1 MIKNYRCPKCQN
13 LFSKQEYHSHSKY
26 CRVQTQPNTTKVY
39 TKNNNSNNNT
49 TSNYSNNYKKNNPL
63 NSNTV
68 YYINNNNNNNYNRN
82 LTSKLNTNSKQ
93 RQPLS
98 QVLYFRPQTT
108 TYFNTNPN
116 QLYNYSQNQKNVYS
130 INNSSGLTY
139 KCNKCGKN
147 IPLREQRDHL
157 LSHKLEQ
164 EEKDRLQAQR
174 LQEEDLFDNLS
185 PEEIEEQRKIE
196 ENIKRAQ
203 RQNNN
208 YGNNNYRNNNFRNN
222 NNNFID
228 HDFDNDMNDMEMD
241 INDSFGQ
248 INMSGFPNMIIGETN
263 DSRIN
268 NINSRIGESN
278 FFENLFNGNLDNNF
292 FNRPSSGNI
301 RRIVIPMDGMGNIG
315 GFGGDDDLNEMIERM
330 LHHTRENPT
339 DSAIVSELPETKI
352 EDINKLDNDKKNC
365 VICMEDFKKGDKSTN
380 LPCLHM
386 FHTNCIQNWLKTQNT
401 CPICKYKLT
410 QDNINNVSRR
420 G

>member
-1 MIKNYRCPKCQN
+1 M
-13 LFSKQEYHSHSKY
+13 
-26 CRVQTQPNTTKVY
+26 
-39 TKNNNSNNNT
+39 
-49 TSNYSNNYKKNNPL
+49 
-63 NSNTV
+63 
-68 YYINNNNNNNYNRN
+68 
-82 LTSKLNTNSKQ
+82 
-93 RQPLS
+93 
-98 QVLYFRPQTT
+98 
-108 TYFNTNPN
+108 
-116 QLYNYSQNQKNVYS
+116 
-130 INNSSGLTY
+130 
-139 KCNKCGKN
+139 
-147 IPLREQRDHL
+147 
-157 LSHKLEQ
+157 EQ

-228 HDFDNDMNDMEMD
+228 NDFDNDMNDMEMD
-241 INDSFGQ
+241 KNDSFGQ

-268 NINSRIGESN
+268 NINSRIGGSD

-315 GFGGDDDLNEMIERM
+315 GFGGDNDLNEMIERM

-365 VICMEDFKKGDKSTN
+365 VICMEDFKNGDKSTN

>member
-26 CRVQTQPNTTKVY
+26 CRVQTQPYTTKVY

-68 YYINNNNNNNYNRN
+68 YYINNNNNNYNRN

-228 HDFDNDMNDMEMD
+228 NDFDNDMNDMEMD

-268 NINSRIGESN
+268 NINSRIGGSN

-410 QDNINNVSRR
+410 QDNINNVNRR

>member
-13 LFSKQEYHSHSKY
+13 LISKQEYYSHSKY
-26 CRVQTQPNTTKVY
+26 CRVQTQPYTTKVD

-108 TYFNTNPN
+108 TYFNANPN
-116 QLYNYSQNQKNVYS
+116 KLYNYSQNQKNVYS

-228 HDFDNDMNDMEMD
+228 NDFDNDMNDMEMD

-268 NINSRIGESN
+268 NINSRIGGSN

-365 VICMEDFKKGDKSTN
+365 VICMEDFKNGDKSTN